1 MGFGNNSG
9 CGSGGRGGGRS
20 GRSGGHGF
28 NRNKNKN
35 NDNNKSKKNAK
46 NEEIKFVPYSS
57 GKQPKVT
64 YNTVVEAI
72 HSHIKWNYKFGG
84 GIIRY
89 LESGDKNQCGDK
101 LKRQIAEHYKV
112 NYAKRDKKVN
122 AEKKEAKDE
131 EDSLDKDE

>member
-20 GRSGGHGF
+20 GRLGGRGF

-35 NDNNKSKKNAK
+35 NDNSKSKKNDK
-46 NEEIKFVPYSS
+46 KEEIKFVPYSS

-72 HSHIKWNYKFGG
+72 HSHVSWNYKFGG
-84 GIIRY
+84 DIIEY

-101 LKRQIAEHYKV
+101 PKRQIAERFEY
-112 NYAKRDKKVN
+112 NYTEHDKKPN
-122 AEKKEAKDE
+122 GTKSEAKGLD
-131 EDSLDKDE
+131 DSL